1 MREYLK
7 IYAKRAYTNNYIVGV
22 ARRGVVYAYF
32 ITLDGDGLARLFT
45 EEDTNKDGD
54 TLRYR
59 STAKKV
65 RYLEEHGTPY
75 RLSTLEDFEASR
87 EWYTAKNGKV
97 KQRDRGYTFER
108 LLAVRFGGTLAT
120 AENLKY
126 TDGGD
131 IVINGVAY
139 QVKYERSG
147 ITVGG

>member
-1 MREYLK
+1 MYNYLQV
-7 IYAKRAYTNNYIVGV
+7 YAKNAYTSHYIIGV
-22 ARRGVVYAYF
+22 ARRGTVYAYF
-32 ITLDGDGLARLFT
+32 ITLDGDGLAQLFT
-45 EEDTNKDGD
+45 EEDSNKDGD
-54 TLRYR
+54 CLRYR

-65 RYLEEHGTPY
+65 RFLEEYGTAH

-97 KQRDRGYTFER
+97 KQRDRGVTFER

-131 IVINGVAY
+131 IIIDGVAY